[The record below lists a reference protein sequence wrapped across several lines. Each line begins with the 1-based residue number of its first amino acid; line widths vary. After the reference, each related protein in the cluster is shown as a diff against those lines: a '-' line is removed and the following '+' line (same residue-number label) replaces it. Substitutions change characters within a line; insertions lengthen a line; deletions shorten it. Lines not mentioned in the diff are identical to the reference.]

1 MKSLKMLLR
10 FAAAFLLGGLI
21 GFGAIMLCFVV
32 FGDATV
38 DEFLGKFQQISWYSL
53 IGATLFSL
61 LSLMLAFLL
70 QVVLHEGGHL
80 VCGVLTGYRFVSF
93 RILQFT
99 LLRRKGHW
107 CIRRFQVAGTGGQCL
122 LSPPDR
128 PLEQIPVVLYNL
140 GGVVANLLTSMLM
153 ACFLLS
159 ADWPK
164 ELEGFGWQF
173 CFVGVAFALLNGIP
187 LPGTRIANDATNIM
201 LLRRNPLSKRALML
215 QLRVNAA
222 IQEGKRPQELPAEWF
237 APFDT
242 DFKDSLQ
249 VTLRLVR
256 ASWMMDGLQW
266 EEAYRELS
274 DCYAHRG
281 EMLGLLVDE
290 LACELLFVCLIT
302 GRHEEAERLY
312 TLPLRKYIG
321 NYRRVMSSKQR
332 VLCAAKLY
340 LEKDEAEA
348 RTLWQDLQRK
358 RDQYL
363 MQGEV
368 AMDLALLD
376 ELFRRK
382 GGEA

>member
-1 MKSLKMLLR
+1 MLLR

-99 LLRRKGHW
+99 LLRREGHW

-140 GGVVANLLTSMLM
+140 GGVVANLLTSLLM

-173 CFVGVAFALLNGIP
+173 CVVGVAFALLNGIP

-256 ASWMMDGLQW
+256 AAWMMDGLQW
-266 EEAYRELS
+266 EEAYSELN
-274 DCYAHRG
+274 DCYAHRD
-281 EMLGLLVDE
+281 EMIGLLVDE

-302 GRHEEAERLY
+302 GRYEEAERLY

-321 NYRRVMSSKQR
+321 HYRRVMSSKQR